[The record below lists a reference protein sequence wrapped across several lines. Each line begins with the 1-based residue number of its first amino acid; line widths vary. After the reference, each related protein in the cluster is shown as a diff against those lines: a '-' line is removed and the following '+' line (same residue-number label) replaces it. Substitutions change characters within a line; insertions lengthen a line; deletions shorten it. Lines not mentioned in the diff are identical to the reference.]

1 MLLQYQWEIFIGIE
15 IISVILLLLFGFFR
29 YFLGRKKQSTLFII
43 GFVSL
48 LFIEGLLA
56 LIIYQKTGEFE
67 TFQIVIIV
75 FLIYACT
82 FGINDFRNLDR
93 WMRGKIGAWRNIE
106 LLSAKDYDII
116 EKRKDPKQIA
126 RKYRI
131 SATVHLILFIIVQTI
146 FWMLGT
152 ESVNEMLSYLKDLSW
167 IETGEY
173 MDSPYPNETLY
184 GIGMIWMV
192 IFVIDFIWSW
202 SYTIFP
208 SKPKK

>member
-1 MLLQYQWEIFIGIE
+1 
-15 IISVILLLLFGFFR
+15 
-29 YFLGRKKQSTLFII
+29 
-43 GFVSL
+43 
-48 LFIEGLLA
+48 
-56 LIIYQKTGEFE
+56 
-67 TFQIVIIV
+67 FQIVIIV

-146 FWMLGT
+146 FWMLVT